1 MKREYQQGK
10 EHPSRNRVQRIAAFC
25 MLSCMAL
32 LYAGKSAAKPDM
44 KPLGLNI
51 ADRGS
56 AVYHFSVH
64 QFDSAD
70 GKRHYRVWTGVPDRS
85 PPPSGYPVL
94 YMLDGNA
101 LMDRLSEDLLKQL
114 TQKTPPVIVAIGY
127 QTPLPFD
134 THARAYD
141 YTPVAQQQRGAV
153 AVGHYAREGGGSATF
168 RQLLEGRIA
177 PTVEKNINIDPD
189 KRGIWGHSF
198 GGLFVLDSWLTS
210 SFFHFYYAASPSLG
224 RDNFVLL
231 ERMTSLNQQGGC
243 HKQLYLMEG
252 DDPSGRSAAAGATEV
267 LSRVRKTVS
276 ALSANG
282 LAATYWHYPGLTHG
296 PMFNA
301 SFQSALL
308 HLAAAGE
315 RSEKRCD
322 IHG

>member
-1 MKREYQQGK
+1 VIREKQVKREYQQGK
-10 EHPSRNRVQRIAAFC
+10 DHPSRNRVQRIAAFC

-44 KPLGLNI
+44 KPLGPNI

-141 YTPVAQQQRGAV
+141 FTRAKGAAARRSASCWKGASRQR
-153 AVGHYAREGGGSATF
+153 SKKT
-168 RQLLEGRIA
+168 
-177 PTVEKNINIDPD
+177 
-189 KRGIWGHSF
+189 
-198 GGLFVLDSWLTS
+198 LTS
-210 SFFHFYYAASPSLG
+210 TPINGASGDTPSA
-224 RDNFVLL
+224 
-231 ERMTSLNQQGGC
+231 GC
-243 HKQLYLMEG
+243 
-252 DDPSGRSAAAGATEV
+252 SCWTAG
-267 LSRVRKTVS
+267 
-276 ALSANG
+276 
-282 LAATYWHYPGLTHG
+282 
-296 PMFNA
+296 
-301 SFQSALL
+301 
-308 HLAAAGE
+308 
-315 RSEKRCD
+315 
-322 IHG
+322 